1 LAQTSMHFNKLAPYH
16 SLTIDWKLHVH
27 LLQSNQQLVLH
38 DYHFG
43 PWQFQAD
50 THFVCVR
57 A

>member
-1 LAQTSMHFNKLAPYH
+1 MHFNKLAPYH
-16 SLTIDWKLHVH
+16 SLTIDWKLHVR

-38 DYHFG
+38 NYHFG